1 MRPMRFALVVLAV
14 ALAACSDGPAA
25 GDDTIG
31 LAITSPEPGAMFAR
45 TDLDALGTLVA
56 TVPVEVTVQGAA
68 TRVGIS
74 VETVALA
81 DLDDDGH
88 ASVTLDASGPATLT
102 ATWFDAEDHPIA
114 EASVDIVVTDPAAAT
129 CKEWLDLYKI
139 TYTVGPASPGVMDP
153 VTVTMPINGMPF
165 RSGGATRTKMFADCT
180 IIKSLAQA
188 APMLRAKQIVEVTD
202 LGVYNYRCI
211 GNTGTPPNCPNG
223 ISQHAYGN
231 AIDLASFKDM
241 AGATYVVNT
250 DFVIDPAPEKTCS
263 AATVAGKD
271 QFLHELI
278 CGLKAAKLFNIVLT
292 PNYNADHRDH
302 FHVDMTPGSDFI
314 D

>member
-1 MRPMRFALVVLAV
+1 MRFSWVLALVF
-14 ALAACSDGPAA
+14 AACSDPS
-25 GDDTIG
+25 DDAIGITIV
-31 LAITSPEPGAMFAR
+31 SPEPGAVFQRA
-45 TDLDALGTLVA
+45 DLDALGSLVA

-68 TRVGIS
+68 ARVGIS
-74 VETVALA
+74 VATVALA
-81 DLDDDGH
+81 DLDADGR
-88 ASVTLDASGPATLT
+88 ATVSVDTAGPATLT
-102 ATWFDAEDHPIA
+102 ATYFDADDNAIA
-114 EASVDIVVTDPAAAT
+114 EASVEIEVTEPAPAT
-129 CKEWLDLYKI
+129 CKDWLDLYRI
-139 TYTVGPASPGVMDP
+139 TYSVGPASPGVVDP
-153 VTVTMPINGMPF
+153 VTVTMPINGMPY
-165 RSGGATRTKMFADCT
+165 RSGGTARTKMFGDCT

-188 APMLRAKQIVEVTD
+188 APMLRAKQIIEVTD

-231 AIDLASFKDM
+231 AIDLASFKDT
-241 AGATYVVNT
+241 AGMTYVVNT
-250 DFVIDPAPEKTCS
+250 DFVIDPAPEKTCT

-292 PNYNADHRDH
+292 PNYNAAHRDH

>member
-1 MRPMRFALVVLAV
+1 MRFVPVVLVALV
-14 ALAACSDGPAA
+14 ACSDSSGGDAA
-25 GDDTIG
+25 GI
-31 LAITSPEPGAMFAR
+31 AITSPAPGAVFAR
-45 TDLDALGTLVA
+45 TSLDSLGSLVA
-56 TVPVEVTVQGAA
+56 SVPVDVAVQGTP
-68 TRVGIS
+68 TRVGITLDTS
-74 VETVALA
+74 ALA
-81 DLDDDGH
+81 DADADGH
-88 ASVTLDASGPATLT
+88 AVIALASSGPATLT
-102 ATWFDAEDHPIA
+102 ATWLDADDLPVA
-114 EASVDIVVTDPAAAT
+114 TASVDIVVTEPAAAT
-129 CKEWLDLYKI
+129 CKDWLDLYNV
-139 TYTVGPASPGVMDP
+139 TYTVGPTSPGVMDP

-165 RSGGATRTKMFADCT
+165 RSGGAARTKMFGDCT
-180 IIKSLAQA
+180 IIKSLARA

-241 AGATYVVNT
+241 AGMTYVVTT
-250 DFVIDPAPEKTCS
+250 DFVIDPAPEKTCT

-314 D
+314 H

>member
-1 MRPMRFALVVLAV
+1 MRFVPVVLVALV
-14 ALAACSDGPAA
+14 ACSDSSGGDAA
-25 GDDTIG
+25 GI
-31 LAITSPEPGAMFAR
+31 AITSPAPGAVFAR
-45 TDLDALGTLVA
+45 TSLDSLGSLVA
-56 TVPVEVTVQGAA
+56 SVPVDVAVQGTP
-68 TRVGIS
+68 TRVGITLDTS
-74 VETVALA
+74 ALADADADGHAVVALA
-81 DLDDDGH
+81 
-88 ASVTLDASGPATLT
+88 SSGPATLT
-102 ATWFDAEDHPIA
+102 ATWLDADDLPVA
-114 EASVDIVVTDPAAAT
+114 TASVDIVVTEPAAAT
-129 CKEWLDLYKI
+129 CKDWLDLYNV
-139 TYTVGPASPGVMDP
+139 TYTVGPPSPGVMDP

-165 RSGGATRTKMFADCT
+165 RSGGAARTKMFGDCT
-180 IIKSLAQA
+180 IIKSLARA

-241 AGATYVVNT
+241 AGMTYVVTT
-250 DFVIDPAPEKTCS
+250 DFVIDPAPEKTCT
-263 AATVAGKD
+263 AATISGKD

-314 D
+314 H

>member
-1 MRPMRFALVVLAV
+1 MRFVPVVLVALV
-14 ALAACSDGPAA
+14 ACSDSSGGDAA
-25 GDDTIG
+25 GI
-31 LAITSPEPGAMFAR
+31 AITSPAPGAVFAR
-45 TDLDALGTLVA
+45 TSLDSLGSLVA
-56 TVPVEVTVQGAA
+56 SVPVDVAVQGTP
-68 TRVGIS
+68 TRVGITLDTS
-74 VETVALA
+74 ALADADADGHAVVALA
-81 DLDDDGH
+81 
-88 ASVTLDASGPATLT
+88 SSGPATLT
-102 ATWFDAEDHPIA
+102 ATWLDADDLPVA
-114 EASVDIVVTDPAAAT
+114 TASVDIVVTEPAAAT
-129 CKEWLDLYKI
+129 CKDWLDLYNV
-139 TYTVGPASPGVMDP
+139 TYTVGPTSPGVMDP

-165 RSGGATRTKMFADCT
+165 RSGGAARTKMFGDCT
-180 IIKSLAQA
+180 IIKSLARA

-241 AGATYVVNT
+241 AGMTYVVTT
-250 DFVIDPAPEKTCS
+250 DFVIDPAPEKTCT

-314 D
+314 H

>member
-1 MRPMRFALVVLAV
+1 MRFVPVVLLL
-14 ALAACSDGPAA
+14 ALAACSDSSS
-25 GDDTIG
+25 GDDAVGIT
-31 LAITSPEPGAMFAR
+31 ITSPEPGAMFER
-45 TDLDALGTLVA
+45 SSLDALGSLVA
-56 TVPVEVTVQGAA
+56 SVPIDVTVEGSPA
-68 TRVGIS
+68 RVAITVDTLALADTDADGHA
-74 VETVALA
+74 TVAL
-81 DLDDDGH
+81 G
-88 ASVTLDASGPATLT
+88 ASGPATLT
-102 ATWFDAEDHPIA
+102 ATWLDADDTPVA
-114 EASVDIVVTDPAAAT
+114 TASVDIVIADPVAAT
-129 CKEWLDLYKI
+129 CKDWLDLYQV
-139 TYTVGPASPGVMDP
+139 TYTVGPTSPGVVDP
-153 VTVTMPINGMPF
+153 VTVTMPINGMPY
-165 RSGGATRTKMFADCT
+165 RSGGAARTKMFGDCT
-180 IIKSLAQA
+180 IIKSLARA

-241 AGATYVVNT
+241 AGMTYVVNT
-250 DFVIDPAPEKTCS
+250 DFVIDPAPEKTCT

-271 QFLHELI
+271 RLLHELI

-292 PNYNADHRDH
+292 PNYNTDHRDH

>member
-1 MRPMRFALVVLAV
+1 MRFVPVVLVALV
-14 ALAACSDGPAA
+14 ACSDSSGGDAA
-25 GDDTIG
+25 GI
-31 LAITSPEPGAMFAR
+31 AITSPAPGAVFAR
-45 TDLDALGTLVA
+45 TSLDSLGSLVA
-56 TVPVEVTVQGAA
+56 SVPVDVAVQGTP
-68 TRVGIS
+68 TRVGITLDTS
-74 VETVALA
+74 ALADADADGHAVVALA
-81 DLDDDGH
+81 
-88 ASVTLDASGPATLT
+88 SSGPATLT
-102 ATWFDAEDHPIA
+102 ATWLDADDLPVA
-114 EASVDIVVTDPAAAT
+114 TASVDIVITEPTAAT
-129 CKEWLDLYKI
+129 CKDWLDLYKV
-139 TYTVGPASPGVMDP
+139 TYTVGPTSPGVMDP

-165 RSGGATRTKMFADCT
+165 RSGGAARTKMFGDCT
-180 IIKSLAQA
+180 IIKSLARA

-241 AGATYVVNT
+241 AGMTYVVTT
-250 DFVIDPAPEKTCS
+250 DFVIDPAPEKTCT

-314 D
+314 H